1 MSTTNTLLPDLKE
14 PIKIQEDQIEEFR
27 KKGHTL
33 IRNILSTE
41 EVNIYRDIIVNAADR
56 YNTETRNLSERA
68 TYGKAFLQ
76 ITNLWQRDEAV
87 KKFTLAKRFGKIAA
101 DLLGVKNVRIY
112 HDQALFKEAG
122 GGPTPWHQDQY
133 YFPVDTFDVVTMWM
147 PLVDI
152 NVDMGML
159 TFASG
164 SHKKGYALDKEISD
178 ESESEFE
185 AIIAANNYPVTRA
198 EEMKAGD
205 ATWHYGY
212 TIHKAPGNNSDKTR
226 EVMTIIYVA
235 DGARI
240 TQPQHKWQEADH
252 KVWLMSLPVGNLVT
266 SELNPLI
273 L

>member
-1 MSTTNTLLPDLKE
+1 MNTLKAELPDLNE
-14 PIKIQEDQIEEFR
+14 TIKIHKEQIKEFR
-27 KKGHTL
+27 EKGHTL
-33 IRNILSTE
+33 LRNILSKD
-41 EVNIYRDIIVNAADR
+41 EVSIYRDVIINAANQ
-56 YNTETRNLSERA
+56 YNTEKRKLAERD

-76 ITNLWQRDEAV
+76 IKNLWTRDEGV
-87 KKFTLAKRFGKIAA
+87 RKFTLAKRFGKIAA

-112 HDQALFKEAG
+112 HDQALLKEPG

-133 YFPVDTFDVVTMWM
+133 YFPVDTLNTVTMWM

-152 NVDMGML
+152 NADMGML

-164 SHKKGYALDKEISD
+164 SHKKGYALEKEISD
-178 ESESEFE
+178 ESEVAFE
-185 AIIAANNYPVTRA
+185 SIISANNYPVTRA

-212 TIHKAPGNNSDKTR
+212 TIHKAPGNNSGITR

-235 DGARI
+235 DGAKI
-240 TQPQHKWQEADH
+240 IQPQHKWQDDDH
-252 KVWLMSLPVGNLVT
+252 KTWLMGLPMGNLVA
-266 SELNPLI
+266 SELNPLV